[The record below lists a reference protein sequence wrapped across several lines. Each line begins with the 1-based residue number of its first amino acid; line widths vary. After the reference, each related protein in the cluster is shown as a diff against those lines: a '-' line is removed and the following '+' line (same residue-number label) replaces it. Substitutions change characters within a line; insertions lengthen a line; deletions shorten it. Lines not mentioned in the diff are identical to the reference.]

1 MSDIL
6 QEIDDAMK
14 REKAEKFWKE
24 NGPTLVISAIALVVF
39 TGVFAGWNT
48 YKLKVNT
55 RQTGLLISALET
67 QFPETA
73 LDAVTPS
80 LKGSHKAIAMMQS
93 AGIKAQGK
101 TPAAAIALYRDIAA
115 DRSTPAMLRD
125 LAILNAVILEW
136 EGGADAAKSRTL
148 LGELKPVTNA
158 KDPWGKQASV
168 QAALIAGDGLQ
179 DYKAALEYLATAVND
194 PATPPKLKERAMAL
208 EHIYTMKAAQ
218 NRKAVTKTEAAPVTA
233 EPKG

>member
-24 NGPTLVISAIALVVF
+24 NGPTLIVSAIALVVF
-39 TGVFAGWNT
+39 TGIFAGWNS

-73 LDAVTPS
+73 LDAATPS

-93 AGIKAQGK
+93 AGIKAQNK
-101 TPAAAIALYRDIAA
+101 KSAEAIALYRDIAT
-115 DRSTPAMLRD
+115 DRSAPAMLRD
-125 LAILNAVILEW
+125 LAVLNAVTLEW
-136 EGGADAAKSRTL
+136 ESGADATKAKSL
-148 LGELKPVTNA
+148 LDELKPVTGA
-158 KDPWGKQASV
+158 KDAWGKQASV

-179 DYKAALEYLATAVND
+179 DYKTALGYLATTTND

-208 EHIYTMKAAQ
+208 EHIYTMKATT
-218 NRKAVTKTEAAPVTA
+218 KAEAAAVTA